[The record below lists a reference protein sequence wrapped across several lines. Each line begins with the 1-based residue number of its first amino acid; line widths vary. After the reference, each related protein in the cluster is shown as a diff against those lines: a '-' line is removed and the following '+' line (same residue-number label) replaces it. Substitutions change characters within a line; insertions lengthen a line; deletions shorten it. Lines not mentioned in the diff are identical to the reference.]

1 MARFKISDFTG
12 EPHDFAINRLL
23 ADAKLLEF
31 LAHHNLQTLLGARGG
46 SRAFLAGHR
55 NLTEFAVRFR
65 NGQRAGFARL
75 QRGLLLGLNR
85 NRLDEHLAH
94 SGEPIAVDPASC
106 NQPAE
111 KASNREE
118 MGNANHNDEL
128 ENGVH
133 GVTSCC
139 KANSCPR

>member
-1 MARFKISDFTG
+1 MGCSWVSARDRNSVGTIAEKRGFSLIDHT
-12 EPHDFAINRLL
+12 
-23 ADAKLLEF
+23 DAATDL
-31 LAHHNLQTLLGARGG
+31 
-46 SRAFLAGHR
+46 
-55 NLTEFAVRFR
+55 FR
-65 NGQRAGFARL
+65 DGQRAGFARL
-75 QRGLLLGLNR
+75 QRRPFFGLNR

-94 SGEPIAVDPASC
+94 SGEPIAVDPASG

-111 KASNREE
+111 KAGNGKE

-139 KANSCPR
+139 KADSCPR